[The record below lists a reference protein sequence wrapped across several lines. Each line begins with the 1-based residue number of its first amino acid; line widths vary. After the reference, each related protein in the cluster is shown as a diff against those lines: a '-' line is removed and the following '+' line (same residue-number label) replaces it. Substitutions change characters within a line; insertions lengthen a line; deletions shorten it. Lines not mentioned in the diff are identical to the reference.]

1 MLSIDNIA
9 SAVNETSFDNPNTNT
24 NFHNFDEWIKG
35 WDSIIA
41 SQLGNGFNLG
51 FENIMNEL
59 ESGIPK
65 NHQFYQAPE
74 LSMPLPMLISQSIDP
89 YPENSEKVCTVIPD
103 HAYNRIEDDGKS
115 LYQCTWEN
123 CDRKFTRR
131 SANCRAHWLRHK
143 KMSSFVCLTCSLGFK
158 RSLDLA
164 RHKLTYHYTSVR
176 SKRY

>member
-1 MLSIDNIA
+1 
-9 SAVNETSFDNPNTNT
+9 VNDLVSEIT
-24 NFHNFDEWIKG
+24 
-35 WDSIIA
+35 
-41 SQLGNGFNLG
+41 
-51 FENIMNEL
+51 
-59 ESGIPK
+59 K
-65 NHQFYQAPE
+65 NHQASE
-74 LSMPLPMLISQSIDP
+74 LSKPLPMLIGQSIDSC
-89 YPENSEKVCTVIPD
+89 PENSEKVCTVIPD

-115 LYQCTWEN
+115 LYHCTWEN